1 MSSKYDFGKRIK
13 AAGLDELTRTSGADT
28 GNANLKKMVAI
39 SDLHPFKLHPFKV
52 VDNED
57 MKKLIES
64 IKESGIITPLIVR
77 KDSASDGYEI
87 IAGHRRK
94 HAAEAAGLTE
104 VPVYVED
111 LDNNA
116 AVIAM
121 VDSNL
126 QRSSFLPSER
136 AFSYRMKMEALKRQG
151 KRTDLDEE
159 ECDKPHMEAAEKV
172 AEDANDS
179 ATQVRRYIRLTYLT
193 KELLDMVDAG
203 TIKLTPAVELSY
215 LTLKNQ
221 RTLYDYMQR
230 FNVTSVSN
238 AQAAELRK
246 NGAQDPLDEAAIDL
260 LFTTD
265 APKPK
270 KYKVAFDD
278 VEFKTYF
285 KPDTSAKK
293 MRETIILALEEWN
306 RNHPEE

>member
-13 AAGLDELTRTSGADT
+13 ATGLDELTRTSGADT
-28 GNANLKKMVAI
+28 ENTNLKKMVAI
-39 SDLHPFKLHPFKV
+39 SELHPFKAHPFKV

-57 MKKLIES
+57 MQKLIES

-77 KDSASDGYEI
+77 KDSASSGYEI

-94 HAAEAAGLTE
+94 HAAEVAGLTE
-104 VPVYVED
+104 VPVYVVE
-111 LDNNA
+111 LDNDV

-126 QRSSFLPSER
+126 QRSEFLPSER

-159 ECDKPHMEAAEKV
+159 ERNKPRVEAAEKV
-172 AEDANDS
+172 ARDANDS

-193 KELLDMVDAG
+193 KELLDMVDTGA
-203 TIKLTPAVELSY
+203 IKLTPAVELSY
-215 LTLKNQ
+215 LTQDNQ
-221 RTLYDYMQR
+221 RVLYDYMQR
-230 FNVTSVSN
+230 FKVMSVSN
-238 AQAAELRK
+238 VQAVELRK
-246 NGAQDPLDEAAIDL
+246 NGAQEPLDEEVIDL
-260 LFTTD
+260 LFTVG

-278 VEFKTYF
+278 AEIKTYF

>member
-13 AAGLDELTRTSGADT
+13 ATGLDELTRTSGADT
-28 GNANLKKMVAI
+28 ENANLKKMVAI
-39 SDLHPFKLHPFKV
+39 SELHPFKAHPFKV

-57 MKKLIES
+57 MQKLIES

-77 KDSASDGYEI
+77 KDSASSGYEI

-104 VPVYVED
+104 VPVYVVE
-111 LDNNA
+111 LDNDA

-126 QRSSFLPSER
+126 QRSEFLPSER

-159 ECDKPHMEAAEKV
+159 ERDKPRMEAAEKV
-172 AEDANDS
+172 ARDANDS

-193 KELLDMVDAG
+193 KELLDMVDAV

-215 LTLKNQ
+215 LTLDNQ
-221 RTLYDYMQR
+221 RVLYDYMQR
-230 FNVTSVSN
+230 FNVMSVSN
-238 AQAAELRK
+238 VQAVEIRK
-246 NGAQDPLDEAAIDL
+246 IGTQEIFDESTIDL
-260 LFTTD
+260 LFDTE

-270 KYKVAFDD
+270 KHKVTFDD
-278 VEFKTYF
+278 VEFKMYF

-293 MRETIILALEEWN
+293 MRKIIIRALEEWN
-306 RNHPEE
+306 KNHLEE